1 MIYPPSITKS
11 VETTIESLLIK
22 WTHLRVVHTTSI
34 TLLLIAL
41 LSTAALLLGSH
52 MLLLNESS
60 HTVINISSKQR
71 MLSQRAGRYAL
82 DQKVRLFVENI
93 NLLISKGDVGPIP
106 STDYPHY

>member
-1 MIYPPSITKS
+1 M
-11 VETTIESLLIK
+11 
-22 WTHLRVVHTTSI
+22 
-34 TLLLIAL
+34 
-41 LSTAALLLGSH
+41 
-52 MLLLNESS
+52 
-60 HTVINISSKQR
+60 INISGKQR